1 MTSNSVSGRYRKNAV
16 HFAGNASSLADQ
28 KASAEVEES
37 PYIKWARGLYEILA
51 SGVVTK

>member
-1 MTSNSVSGRYRKNAV
+1 MYFV
-16 HFAGNASSLADQ
+16 GNASSLADQ

-51 SGVVTK
+51 SGVVTKLCKESPKPPALPK